1 MLFPEAL
8 ASCVKKFEIFIYTSM
23 CMSSK
28 NVSEIFKIVFQA
40 GDIYIFVLCGVFFS
54 WYDQLKNSVSVE
66 KNIRGEI

>member
-8 ASCVKKFEIFIYTSM
+8 ASCVKKLEIFIYASM

-40 GDIYIFVLCGVFFS
+40 GDIYSFVLRCAFFS
-54 WYDQLKNSVSVE
+54 
-66 KNIRGEI
+66 